1 MSQIEITP
9 EIFTA
14 DYVGRPGRRTFYLQ
28 ARAAAGTVSLLA
40 EKQQLEALAEKLR
53 ELLVIVD
60 GSDTITQSTAQRD
73 PALAMESEEPQGR
86 VGTIG
91 LAYEEDND
99 RVLIVVQ
106 SIQEEATEEGTE
118 QEGAVPPG
126 ADEDLE
132 EGFRFVLRRDQV
144 RAFVLHSEAVVAEGR
159 PLCRLCGLPMD
170 PEGHACPASNGH
182 RLTG

>member
-1 MSQIEITP
+1 MSHIEFTP

-28 ARAAAGTVSLLA
+28 ARADSGSVSLLA
-40 EKQQLEALAEKLR
+40 EKQQVEALAEKLR

-73 PALAMESEEPQGR
+73 PALAMEPEEPQGR

-99 RVLIVVQ
+99 RVLVVVQ
-106 SIQEEATEEGTE
+106 PVSEEPESSDPAD
-118 QEGAVPPG
+118 PP
-126 ADEDLE
+126 DLE

-159 PLCRLCGLPMD
+159 PLCQLCGLPKD

-182 RLTG
+182 RLSS

>member
-1 MSQIEITP
+1 MSPEFTP

-14 DYVGRPGRRTFYLQ
+14 DYVGSPGRRTFYLQ
-28 ARAAAGTVSLLA
+28 ARAAAGSVSLLA
-40 EKQQLEALAEKLR
+40 EKQQVEALAEKLR

-60 GSDTITQSTAQRD
+60 GSDTISQSTAQRD
-73 PALAMESEEPQGR
+73 PALAMEPEEPQGR

-91 LAYEEDND
+91 LAYEEDDD
-99 RVLIVVQ
+99 RVLVVVQ
-106 SIQEEATEEGTE
+106 PLRDDPEADEEA
-118 QEGAVPPG
+118 
-126 ADEDLE
+126 DLDLDTE

-159 PLCRLCGLPMD
+159 PLCQLCGLPMD

-182 RLTG
+182 RLSS